1 MVEFITMAPT
11 SGDSTFVGLANN
23 STNINS
29 WTGTG
34 EDPERPPTAA
44 YIEAI
49 AKAAEAHGFATLLL
63 PTGAGCLD
71 SLAVAAYLAARTT
84 TLRFLFAARPGG
96 TSPAIFAKQLATVH
110 NWSNGRA
117 FPNIVTGGSPIEL
130 AAEGDFLD
138 HDTRYER
145 TREYIHLLKQLFT
158 LPSVTYEGRF
168 YRLENAS
175 LFPKPAK
182 RPPIYFGGAS
192 DIAKEVAAKEADVYM
207 MWGETFE
214 RTKERIEEMK
224 QKATQYGRTLRYSV
238 SFQVVLGETEKE
250 AWERADAL
258 VSHLSESVKRK
269 KDELIQKG
277 DSVGAKRLHELMTTS
292 AKQRFQI
299 GPNLWAGLTQV
310 LSGNS
315 IALVGT
321 PEQVADR
328 LIEFIGLGFD
338 YVLLRGF
345 PHLETIEQV
354 GSSVIPLVRE
364 RLRQTEVWV

>member
-1 MVEFITMAPT
+1 MVEFMTMAPT
-11 SGDSTFVGLANN
+11 SGDSTFVGLGSN
-23 STNINS
+23 STNLNS
-29 WTGTG
+29 WTGTD
-34 EDPERPPTAA
+34 ENPERPPTVE

-49 AKAAEAHGFATLLL
+49 AKAAEAHGFSTLLL

-84 TLRFLFAARPGG
+84 TLHLLFAARPSA
-96 TSPAIFAKQLATVH
+96 TSPAIFAKQLATI
-110 NWSNGRA
+110 NCWTNGRA
-117 FPNIVTGGSPIEL
+117 LPNIVTGGSPEEL

-175 LFPKPAK
+175 LFPKPAQ

-214 RTKERIEEMK
+214 RMKERIEEMK
-224 QKATQYGRTLRYSV
+224 QKAAHYGRTLRYSI

-250 AWERADAL
+250 AWEQADAL
-258 VSHLSESVKRK
+258 VSHLSESAKRK

-277 DSVGAKRLHELMTTS
+277 DSVGAKRLHELMKTS
-292 AKQRFQI
+292 AERRFQI

-354 GSSVIPLVRE
+354 GTSVIPLVRE
-364 RLRQTEVWV
+364 RLRQTEVWI